1 VQGKEARLSSVT
13 VERMKMERDYD
24 AILSDWVICI
34 APTGA
39 MFLAGKLT
47 ADRRGASRDGT
58 YISTS
63 AVQSSPE
70 RVADGSIVQTLDT
83 RYLLTDR
90 YSVDDEIFAKLD
102 AWIAEQPKPP
112 LLGDVLATRDVQLIG
127 AYILRGFR
135 AATAEAVWRRDHAD

>member
-1 VQGKEARLSSVT
+1 
-13 VERMKMERDYD
+13 
-24 AILSDWVICI
+24 
-34 APTGA
+34 

-47 ADRRGASRDGT
+47 ADRRGASRDGS

-70 RVADGSIVQTLDT
+70 RVADGRHVQTLDT

-90 YSVDDEIFAKLD
+90 YSVDEEIFAKLD
-102 AWIAEQPKPP
+102 AWTAEQPEPP
-112 LLGDVLATRDVQLIG
+112 LLGDVMATRDVRLIG

-135 AATAEAVWRRDHAD
+135 AATAEAVWRRENPE